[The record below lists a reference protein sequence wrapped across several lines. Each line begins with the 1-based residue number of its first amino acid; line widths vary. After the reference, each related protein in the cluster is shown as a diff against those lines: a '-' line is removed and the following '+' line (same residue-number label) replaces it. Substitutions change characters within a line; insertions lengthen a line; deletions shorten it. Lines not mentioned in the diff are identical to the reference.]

1 MAIVV
6 IGGQARKVGKTSV
19 VAGLIAALPEYHWTA
34 VKISQHGHGSAEW
47 EVTEEHDRS
56 GESDTSR
63 FLAAGAARA
72 LWVRAEAGHLADA
85 VSELKRELSRAEN
98 AIVESNSVMK
108 LLRPDVYLLVLD
120 PGNADFKDSARE
132 FIDFADAIILD
143 ERSGAAAFNTAEK
156 RVFRIKPPAYV
167 TPEIVSFVRGILS
180 LNNPTRRA
188 QGIQRK

>member
-34 VKISQHGHGSAEW
+34 VKISQHGHGEAW
-47 EVTEEHDRS
+47 GITEEQARS
-56 GESDTSR
+56 GETDTSR
-63 FLAAGAARA
+63 FLAAGAVRA
-72 LWVRAEAGHLADA
+72 LWVRAEPGHLPDA
-85 VSELKRELSRAEN
+85 VPELKRELSRAEN
-98 AIVESNSVMK
+98 AIVESTRVLK
-108 LLRPDVYLLVLD
+108 FLRPDIFLLVLD

-143 ERSGAAAFNTAEK
+143 ERSGGVAFNTAEK
-156 RVFRIKPPAYV
+156 RVFRIKPPTYV
-167 TPEIVSFVRGILS
+167 TPEIVSFVQGILS
-180 LNNPTRRA
+180 PKKPTQRT